1 MRPRGTH
8 SAGARRR
15 CGMTMPA
22 VMLVMMAAI
31 LRVASAAPQLPIQ
44 ADSEAAAPPRR
55 CTPNCDE
62 AQPRPVCGTDGVTY
76 PSRCH
81 LGLTACR
88 GAAVQ
93 LQHIGNC
100 VSSSTGDS
108 ACLRKRAEALEG
120 HPGGS
125 LPQNI
130 YVPQCTAEGLYAEV
144 QCHRGSGHCWC
155 MDEFGR
161 AVLGT
166 AVQHAQPDCSGRTS
180 RASTDVVAASK
191 NGRTRKRRRRG
202 CGSRDRTVFRADIM
216 KMIKREYQRR
226 KRNRNNRGRSGADSL
241 GTLAAEW
248 KFKRMDKDRDGK
260 ISRREIR
267 RLRKKARRQLKPA
280 LCARRFYRYCDTNSD
295 RYMSK
300 QEWLICVGV
309 KQDNISF
316 RVFLAL
322 NEDRK
327 PSPDAADPPDST
339 EARLEPLST
348 RDKMFKML
356 ASTSDEKA
364 ADEQESDCETDRRQA
379 LDNQRMAE
387 LEGKLTNSFFIPEC
401 TPDHKYSRVQCHKT
415 TGYCWCADPDT
426 GESYPQQA
434 PVKDSVPDCSAIRPS
449 TKPRPKSRRGR
460 GRLPK
465 VCRSGAGLQSFLRLL
480 MDHLTSRLIKAL
492 QQKKYI
498 LPRDTGGQ
506 RSFEEKVAEWK
517 FSATDTNE
525 NKMLDRREWKTLR
538 KEFSEDPELRRCGRR
553 LPRYCDANNDRKIEL
568 DEWLVCVG
576 AVEEERRPAKGP
588 NPFEVYL
595 TSSEQ

>member
-309 KQDNISF
+309 KQDN
-316 RVFLAL
+316 
-322 NEDRK
+322 K
-327 PSPDAADPPDST
+327 
-339 EARLEPLST
+339 
-348 RDKMFKML
+348 
-356 ASTSDEKA
+356 
-364 ADEQESDCETDRRQA
+364 QESDCETDRRQA

>member
-1 MRPRGTH
+1 MGLRDRCVPVIVT
-8 SAGARRR
+8 RRSR
-15 CGMTMPA
+15 LG
-22 VMLVMMAAI
+22 
-31 LRVASAAPQLPIQ
+31 RRSLPIQ
-44 ADSEAAAPPRR
+44 ADSEAVAPPRR

-81 LGLTACR
+81 LGLAACR

-100 VSSSTGDS
+100 VTSSTGDS

-144 QCHRGSGHCWC
+144 QCHRGS
-155 MDEFGR
+155 D
-161 AVLGT
+161 
-166 AVQHAQPDCSGRTS
+166 
-180 RASTDVVAASK
+180 
-191 NGRTRKRRRRG
+191 
-202 CGSRDRTVFRADIM
+202 
-216 KMIKREYQRR
+216 
-226 KRNRNNRGRSGADSL
+226 RGRSGADSL

-260 ISRREIR
+260 ISRRGDSPPKKLSALLDR
-267 RLRKKARRQLKPA
+267 KARRQLKPA

-309 KQDNISF
+309 KQDNSGATVAG
-316 RVFLAL
+316 RSAPPP
-322 NEDRK
+322 EAGR
-327 PSPDAADPPDST
+327 ADTRFYVSLCVCLLD
-339 EARLEPLST
+339 ARLEPLST

-434 PVKDSVPDCSAIRPS
+434 PVKDSVPDCSAIRPERKTAPQES
-449 TKPRPKSRRGR
+449 AGPRPTAQR
-460 GRLPK
+460 
-465 VCRSGAGLQSFLRLL
+465 
-480 MDHLTSRLIKAL
+480 
-492 QQKKYI
+492 

-525 NKMLDRREWKTLR
+525 NKH
-538 KEFSEDPELRRCGRR
+538 
-553 LPRYCDANNDRKIEL
+553 
-568 DEWLVCVG
+568 
-576 AVEEERRPAKGP
+576 
-588 NPFEVYL
+588 
-595 TSSEQ
+595 